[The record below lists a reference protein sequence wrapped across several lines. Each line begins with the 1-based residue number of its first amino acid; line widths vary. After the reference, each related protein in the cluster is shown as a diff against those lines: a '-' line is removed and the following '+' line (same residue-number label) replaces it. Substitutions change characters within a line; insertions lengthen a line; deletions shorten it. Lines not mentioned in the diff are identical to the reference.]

1 MESNHKS
8 VVIIIMGML
17 VFLFLV
23 VLFSVVKEIRIS
35 SDMVNAGL
43 QQCVVKINGFDNV
56 IWRKECGE

>member
-23 VLFSVVKEIRIS
+23 VLFSAVKEIRIS

-43 QQCVVKINGFDNV
+43 QQCVVEINGYDTV
-56 IWRKECGE
+56 IWKKECGG